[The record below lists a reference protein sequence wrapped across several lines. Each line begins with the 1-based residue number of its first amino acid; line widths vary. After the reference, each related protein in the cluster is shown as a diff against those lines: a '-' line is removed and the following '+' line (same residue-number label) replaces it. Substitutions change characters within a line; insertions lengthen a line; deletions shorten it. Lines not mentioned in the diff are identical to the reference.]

1 MNIPIQKVMTYFK
14 FCYFF
19 VSILSNLAM
28 EAQSFPQMPIEFVAQ
43 GKTLKNALAGGL
55 NAPQLSAVDLNNDG
69 LDDLYIFDRAGNIHL
84 TFINQGTA
92 NAPDY
97 RYAPE
102 LAFGFPDIKNWVLL
116 RDYNGDGVMDMF
128 AYSAT
133 PGIDGISVFTGRYE
147 NNQLAFTPFRI
158 NRFNLPDVLRFALTS
173 GNQTQIFVTR
183 IDYPAIEDIDG
194 DGDLDILTF
203 NVAGGFLEYFQ
214 NQSVERG
221 FGLDSLIFRFA
232 APCWGGFFES
242 GITPEVDLAN
252 RIGDCTSNLENTVE
266 SRHAGS
272 TVTAL
277 NLNESCGKDLLI
289 GDLSFDNLVAL
300 YNNGTCNTAWITQQD
315 INFPSYDVPAK
326 VAPFPN
332 SFYIDLDGDGV
343 RDLAVAP
350 NERENTENVNTIWYY
365 RNIQRDDLP
374 KFQFQQTNFLGETML
389 DFGSGSNPTFVD
401 YNGDGLMDI
410 VVGNHGIFKSFG
422 VRDARLFLFEN
433 IGTSTAPKY
442 QLVNDDYLGF
452 SRFNEFTWDFAP
464 HFADLDGDGDLD
476 LIVGEIFGGLLYGEN
491 IGGVNKK
498 IEIVNIT
505 PNWMNINIGQSSV
518 PFVADIDKDGLPDL
532 LIGERNGNVNFFKNT
547 GTASNAMFNNTE
559 TVLPNTQLFGRID
572 AREPGFVTGFSAP
585 FVLEINSEQ
594 TVLTGTDQG
603 QIEYYKVDPQNIS
616 SKFEELD
623 LNFGNIKAGA
633 RTRIALAD
641 INNNGLLEALVGNLR
656 GGLHLYATNLPSS
669 SSISSINRM
678 VDHTTIQV
686 FPSIANGSFQYEID
700 RQQQRWLKGIK
711 VYSAV
716 GQEIRFEQNNNTIIF
731 PSNQSNGIYYISFL
745 FEQYGVVSKKVL
757 LQR

>member
-1 MNIPIQKVMTYFK
+1 MNIPKQKIMNCSK
-14 FCYFF
+14 LCYLF
-19 VSILSNLAM
+19 VFIVSNIVM
-28 EAQSFPQMPIEFVAQ
+28 EAQSFPQMPVDFFAQ
-43 GKTLKNALAGGL
+43 GKILNNALAGGL

-84 TFINQGTA
+84 TFINQGTV

-116 RDYNGDGVMDMF
+116 RDYNSDGIMDMF
-128 AYSAT
+128 TYSAT
-133 PGIDGISVFTGRYE
+133 PGIDGISVFTGSYE
-147 NNQLAFTPFRI
+147 NNQLVFTPFRI
-158 NRFNLPDVLRFALTS
+158 NRFNLPDVLRFALAS

-221 FGLDSLIFRFA
+221 FGLDSLIFRFTD
-232 APCWGGFFES
+232 PCWGGFFES
-242 GITPEVDLAN
+242 GVVPEVDLAA
-252 RIGDCTSNLENTVE
+252 RMGSCSSNLENTIE

-272 TVTAL
+272 TVTVL
-277 NLNESCGKDLLI
+277 NLNESCGRDLLI

-332 SFYIDLDGDGV
+332 SFYIDLDGDGI

-365 RNIQRDDLP
+365 KNVQRDDLP
-374 KFQFQQTNFLGETML
+374 KFQFQQTNFLSETML
-389 DFGSGSNPTFVD
+389 DFGGGSNPTFVD

-410 VVGNHGIFKSFG
+410 VVGNHSIFKSFG

-433 IGTSTAPKY
+433 IGTSTEPKY
-442 QLVNDDYLGF
+442 ELVNDDYLGF
-452 SRFNEFTWDFAP
+452 SRFSEFTWDFAP
-464 HFADLDGDGDLD
+464 HFADMDGDGDLD
-476 LIVGEIFGGLLYGEN
+476 LIVGEVFGGLFYGEN

-498 IEIVNIT
+498 IEIVNIV

-518 PFVADIDKDGLPDL
+518 PFVADIDKDGLADL
-532 LIGERNGNVNFFKNT
+532 LVGERNGNVNFFKNI
-547 GTASNAMFNNTE
+547 GTATNPMFGSSE
-559 TVLPNTQLFGRID
+559 TTPPNTQLFGRID

-585 FVLEINSEQ
+585 FVLEINGAQ
-594 TVLTGTDQG
+594 TILTGTDQG
-603 QIEYYKVDPQNIS
+603 QIEYYQVNPQSIS
-616 SKFEELD
+616 SKFKELD

-641 INNNGLLEALVGNLR
+641 INNDGFLEALVGNLR
-656 GGLHLYATNLPSS
+656 GGLNLYATNLPSS
-669 SSISSINRM
+669 SSTTNINNII
-678 VDHTTIQV
+678 DNTAIQV
-686 FPSIANGSFQYEID
+686 FPSITNSSFQYQID
-700 RQQQRWLKGIK
+700 RQQQRWLKDIK
-711 VYSAV
+711 IYSTV
-716 GQEIRFEQNNNTIIF
+716 GQEVSFEQNNNTLTF
-731 PSNQSNGIYYISFL
+731 SNGASNGIYYVSFL